1 MTAIEEKPH
10 NHNHPELVDKVNEL
24 SEALFML
31 KASAE
36 AGGLPD
42 MHIENI
48 LKWYAWTTCDLTQ
61 QHEREKGIAE
71 MNGAIGAIEALITLN
86 GMLRQ
91 EPSTR
96 QLHGQLE
103 RLKGKL
109 TELQEVQ
116 NGSHSDNS

>member
-1 MTAIEEKPH
+1 MTAIEEVSLQDVVQSALMH
-10 NHNHPELVDKVNEL
+10 FCELAVAGDPEAEL
-24 SEALFML
+24 LRATNIFMELFESREAAL
-31 KASAE
+31 S
-36 AGGLPD
+36 
-42 MHIENI
+42 
-48 LKWYAWTTCDLTQ
+48 Q
-61 QHEREKGIAE
+61 QHEREIGIAE

-86 GMLRQ
+86 RMLRQ

-96 QLHGQLE
+96 QLHEQLE